1 MRKQGFSSL
10 MCAITLLGCSANACA
25 TGEKVNSD
33 LKALEGTW
41 RGWVVDGKGAAPDKG
56 PVHLEIVIRGDRIT
70 AKRLDEKESPDL
82 GEGTMKL
89 GAADKLR
96 TIHATRTAKPGKG
109 RTYPGIYQLD
119 GDTLRW
125 CTAQP
130 NGERPTEL
138 ATRRGQFLM
147 ILKRQKA

>member
-1 MRKQGFSSL
+1 MQQRHFVGL
-10 MCAITLLGCSANACA
+10 MFAPVLFALAADAGPGGDKAAA
-25 TGEKVNSD
+25 D

-41 RGWVVDGKGAAPDKG
+41 RGWVVEGKGAAADKG

-70 AKRLDEKESPDL
+70 AKRLDDKDSPDL
-82 GEGTMKL
+82 GEGTVRL
-89 GAADKLR
+89 GAGKPP
-96 TIHATRTAKPGKG
+96 TIDATRTAKPGKG
-109 RTYPGIYQLD
+109 KTYPGIYQLD

-138 ATRRGQFLM
+138 LTKRGQFLM
-147 ILKRQKA
+147 VLKRQKS